1 MCCTVCHLGGYWIIF
16 LSLTRSTIKFSSIKS
31 RNSCSRNKPTSSVN
45 LDSLQMDATS
55 PSGAPSTCSAPDST
69 AVPANEMITQ
79 NYAFRPELFKVTKP
93 YITSAVHKEC
103 LQSGQNEDLVTG
115 AKQDVSISIGKVG
128 SVKLFFKMTQNFSS
142 SISNIFSFSKYKD

>member
-1 MCCTVCHLGGYWIIF
+1 
-16 LSLTRSTIKFSSIKS
+16 
-31 RNSCSRNKPTSSVN
+31 
-45 LDSLQMDATS
+45 MDATS
-55 PSGAPSTCSAPDST
+55 PSGAPSSCSAPDST

-79 NYAFRPELFKVTKP
+79 NYAFRPELFNVTKP

-128 SVKLFFKMTQNFSS
+128 SVKLFFFFNETKF
-142 SISNIFSFSKYKD
+142 